1 MAARNPNWPPAK
13 EALRGKARLESLGKG
28 PVTLQSGKAG
38 QFDVSRDGT
47 LLYSRALTGRFPGND
62 EISGLFALK
71 S

>member
-1 MAARNPNWPPAK
+1 V
-13 EALRGKARLESLGKG
+13 KARLESLGKG